1 MFDYTKETIL
11 NSVTDKNVQAITGL
25 LRIFRVGEYKVDYK
39 STNIADGKVY
49 KAKGTEG
56 TKATATITAVAGNSG
71 SNGGKYRVTVNMKN
85 NSKFYA
91 DYATAVWKFQKPI
104 YAEFTVVGDNT
115 DNTAQLMATKIAN
128 AIKLALPEN
137 NKYVTVTV
145 KRDTTGKA
153 NVVITASDATDM
165 FESVVIEKYTPNS
178 VLPSE
183 GEYAVS
189 TAVGTIAKTDNKV
202 PFATGDWLVENL
214 RFPSYPNTRYNSING
229 DETPVPG
236 QLYTQYSFRYVAER
250 KNLSGIGSVGQ
261 RLVSITNHVFY
272 IPSTLEATFEA
283 KLKTAFGENVMAQE
297 KFIEII
303 GNDSIAKG
311 STVTLMANA
320 YNIEGGEVAPVDIT
334 WSLPDGNDSGNL
346 VLSGDQLEVKSSVTG
361 SSVKVKATA
370 TGFTEATKTITLT
383 GK

>member
-71 SNGGKYRVTVNMKN
+71 SNRGKYRVTVNMKN

-104 YAEFTVVGDNT
+104 YAEFTVVGDST
-115 DNTAQLMATKIAN
+115 DNTAALMATKIAN

-137 NKYVTVTV
+137 NKYITVTV
-145 KRDTTGKA
+145 DDDD
-153 NVVITASDATDM
+153 VIITATDATDM
-165 FESVVIEKYTPNS
+165 FESVVIEKYEPNS

-183 GEYAVS
+183 GQYVVS
-189 TAVGTIAKTDNKV
+189 TVVGTIAKTDNKV
-202 PFATGDWLVENL
+202 PFATGDWLIENL

-229 DETPVPG
+229 DEKPVPG
-236 QLYTQYSFRYVAER
+236 QLYTQYSFRYIAER

-283 KLKTAFGENVMAQE
+283 KLKTAFGEDVMAKE
-297 KFIEII
+297 KIIEII

-320 YNIEGGEVAPVDIT
+320 YNVEGGEVAPVDIT

-346 VLSGDQLEVKSSVTG
+346 VLTGDQLEVKSSATG

-383 GK
+383 GE

>member
-104 YAEFTVVGDNT
+104 YAEFTVVGDST
-115 DNTAQLMATKIAN
+115 DNTAALMATKIAN

-137 NKYVTVTV
+137 NKYITVTV
-145 KRDTTGKA
+145 DDDD
-153 NVVITASDATDM
+153 VIITATDATDM
-165 FESVVIEKYTPNS
+165 FESVVIEKYEPNS

-183 GEYAVS
+183 GQYVVS
-189 TAVGTIAKTDNKV
+189 TVVGTIAKTDNEV
-202 PFATGDWLVENL
+202 PFATGDWLIENL

-229 DETPVPG
+229 DEKPVLG
-236 QLYTQYSFRYVAER
+236 QLYTQYSFRYIAER

-283 KLKTAFGENVMAQE
+283 KLKTAFGEDVMAKE
-297 KFIEII
+297 KIIEII

-320 YNIEGGEVAPVDIT
+320 YNVEGGEVAPVDIT

-346 VLSGDQLEVKSSVTG
+346 VLTGDQLEVKSSATG

-383 GK
+383 GE

>member
-85 NSKFYA
+85 NSKFYV

-104 YAEFTVVGDNT
+104 YAEFTVVGDST
-115 DNTAQLMATKIAN
+115 DNTAALMATKIAN

-137 NKYVTVTV
+137 NKYITVTV
-145 KRDTTGKA
+145 DDDD
-153 NVVITASDATDM
+153 VIITATDATDM
-165 FESVVIEKYTPNS
+165 FESVVIEKYEPNS

-183 GEYAVS
+183 GQYVVS
-189 TAVGTIAKTDNKV
+189 TVVGTIAKTDNKV
-202 PFATGDWLVENL
+202 PFATGDWLIENL

-229 DETPVPG
+229 DEKPVPG
-236 QLYTQYSFRYVAER
+236 QLYTQYSFRYIAER

-283 KLKTAFGENVMAQE
+283 KLKTAFGEDVMAKE
-297 KFIEII
+297 KIIEII

-320 YNIEGGEVAPVDIT
+320 YNVEGGEVAPVDIT
-334 WSLPDGNDSGNL
+334 WSLSDGNDSGNL
-346 VLSGDQLEVKSSVTG
+346 VLTGDQLEVKSSATG

-383 GK
+383 GE

>member
-56 TKATATITAVAGNSG
+56 TKATATITAVAGKSG

-104 YAEFTVVGDNT
+104 YAEFTVVGDST
-115 DNTAQLMATKIAN
+115 DNTAALMATKIAN

-137 NKYVTVTV
+137 NKYITVTV
-145 KRDTTGKA
+145 DDDD
-153 NVVITASDATDM
+153 VIITATDATDM
-165 FESVVIEKYTPNS
+165 FESVVIEKYEPNS

-183 GEYAVS
+183 GQYVVS
-189 TAVGTIAKTDNKV
+189 TVVGTIAKTDNEV
-202 PFATGDWLVENL
+202 PFATGDWLIENL

-229 DETPVPG
+229 DEKPVPG
-236 QLYTQYSFRYVAER
+236 QLYTQYSFRYIAER

-283 KLKTAFGENVMAQE
+283 KLKTAFGEGVMAKE
-297 KFIEII
+297 KIIEII

-311 STVTLMANA
+311 STVTLIANA
-320 YNIEGGEVAPVDIT
+320 YNVEGGEVAPVDIT

-346 VLSGDQLEVKSSVTG
+346 VLTGDQLEVKSSATR

>member
-71 SNGGKYRVTVNMKN
+71 SNRGKYRVTVNMKN

-104 YAEFTVVGDNT
+104 YAEFTVVGDST
-115 DNTAQLMATKIAN
+115 DNTAALMATKIAN

-137 NKYVTVTV
+137 NKYITVTV
-145 KRDTTGKA
+145 DDDD
-153 NVVITASDATDM
+153 VIITATDATDM
-165 FESVVIEKYTPNS
+165 FESVVIEKYEPNS

-183 GEYAVS
+183 GQYVVS
-189 TAVGTIAKTDNKV
+189 TVVGTIAKTDNEV
-202 PFATGDWLVENL
+202 PFATGDWLIENL

-229 DETPVPG
+229 DEKPVPG
-236 QLYTQYSFRYVAER
+236 QLYTQYSFRYIAER

-283 KLKTAFGENVMAQE
+283 KLKTAFGEDVMAKE
-297 KFIEII
+297 KIIEII

-311 STVTLMANA
+311 STVTLMANV
-320 YNIEGGEVAPVDIT
+320 YNVEGGEVAPVDIT

-346 VLSGDQLEVKSSVTG
+346 VLTGDQLEVKSSATG

-383 GK
+383 GE

>member
-104 YAEFTVVGDNT
+104 YAEFTVVGDST
-115 DNTAQLMATKIAN
+115 DNTAALMATKIAN

-137 NKYVTVTV
+137 NKYITVTV
-145 KRDTTGKA
+145 DNNG
-153 NVVITASDATDM
+153 VIITATDATDM
-165 FESVVIEKYTPNS
+165 FESVVIEKYEPNS

-183 GEYAVS
+183 GQYVVS
-189 TAVGTIAKTDNKV
+189 TVVGTIAKTDNKV
-202 PFATGDWLVENL
+202 PFATGDWLIENL

-229 DETPVPG
+229 DEKPVPG
-236 QLYTQYSFRYVAER
+236 QLYTQYSFRYIAER

-272 IPSTLEATFEA
+272 IPSTLEATFED
-283 KLKTAFGENVMAQE
+283 KLKTAFGEKVMARE
-297 KFIEII
+297 KLIEII

-346 VLSGDQLEVKSSVTG
+346 VLNGDQLEVKSSATG

-370 TGFTEATKTITLT
+370 TGFTEATKIITLT
-383 GK
+383 RK

>member
-104 YAEFTVVGDNT
+104 YAEFTVVGDST
-115 DNTAQLMATKIAN
+115 DNTAALMATKIAN

-137 NKYVTVTV
+137 NKYITVTV
-145 KRDTTGKA
+145 DDDD
-153 NVVITASDATDM
+153 VIITATDATDM
-165 FESVVIEKYTPNS
+165 FESVVIEKYEPNS

-183 GEYAVS
+183 GQYVVS
-189 TAVGTIAKTDNKV
+189 TVVGTIAKTDNEV
-202 PFATGDWLVENL
+202 PFATGDWLIENL

-229 DETPVPG
+229 DEKPVPG
-236 QLYTQYSFRYVAER
+236 QLYTQYSFRYIAER
-250 KNLSGIGSVGQ
+250 KSLSGIGSVGQ

-283 KLKTAFGENVMAQE
+283 KLKTAFGENVMAKE
-297 KFIEII
+297 KIIEII

-320 YNIEGGEVAPVDIT
+320 YNVEGGEVAPVDIT

-346 VLSGDQLEVKSSVTG
+346 VLTGDQLEVKSSATG

-383 GK
+383 GE

>member
-49 KAKGTEG
+49 KAGTEG

-71 SNGGKYRVTVNMKN
+71 SNAGKYRVTVNMKN

-104 YAEFTVVGDNT
+104 YAEFTVVGDST
-115 DNTAQLMATKIAN
+115 DNTAALMATKIAN

-137 NKYVTVTV
+137 NKYITVTV
-145 KRDTTGKA
+145 DDDD
-153 NVVITASDATDM
+153 VIITATDATDM
-165 FESVVIEKYTPNS
+165 FESVVIEKYEPNS

-183 GEYAVS
+183 GQYVVS
-189 TAVGTIAKTDNKV
+189 TVVGTIAKTDNKV
-202 PFATGDWLVENL
+202 PFATGDWLIENL

-229 DETPVPG
+229 DEKPVPG
-236 QLYTQYSFRYVAER
+236 QLYTQYSFRYIAER

-283 KLKTAFGENVMAQE
+283 KLKTAFGEDVMAKE
-297 KFIEII
+297 RIIEII

-320 YNIEGGEVAPVDIT
+320 YNVEGGEVAPVDIT

-346 VLSGDQLEVKSSVTG
+346 VLTGDQLEVKSSATG

-383 GK
+383 GE

>member
-71 SNGGKYRVTVNMKN
+71 SNAGKYRVTVNMKN

-104 YAEFTVVGDNT
+104 YAEFTVVGDST
-115 DNTAQLMATKIAN
+115 DNTAALMATKIAN

-137 NKYVTVTV
+137 NKYITVTV
-145 KRDTTGKA
+145 DDDD
-153 NVVITASDATDM
+153 VIITATDATDM
-165 FESVVIEKYTPNS
+165 FESVVIEKYEPNS

-183 GEYAVS
+183 GQYVVS
-189 TAVGTIAKTDNKV
+189 TVVGTIAKTDNEV
-202 PFATGDWLVENL
+202 PFATGDWLIENL

-229 DETPVPG
+229 DEKPVPG
-236 QLYTQYSFRYVAER
+236 QLYTQYSFRYIAER

-272 IPSTLEATFEA
+272 IPSTLEAIFEA
-283 KLKTAFGENVMAQE
+283 KLKTAFGEDVMAKE
-297 KFIEII
+297 KIIEII

-320 YNIEGGEVAPVDIT
+320 YNVEGGEVAPVDIT

-346 VLSGDQLEVKSSVTG
+346 VLTGDQLEVKSSATG

-383 GK
+383 GE

>member
-71 SNGGKYRVTVNMKN
+71 SNAGKYRVTVNMKN

-104 YAEFTVVGDNT
+104 YAEFTVVGDST
-115 DNTAQLMATKIAN
+115 DNTAALMATKIAN

-137 NKYVTVTV
+137 NKYITVTV
-145 KRDTTGKA
+145 DD
-153 NVVITASDATDM
+153 NDVIITATDATDM
-165 FESVVIEKYTPNS
+165 FESVVIEKYEPNS

-183 GEYAVS
+183 GQYVVS
-189 TAVGTIAKTDNKV
+189 TVVGTIAKTDNEV
-202 PFATGDWLVENL
+202 PFATGDWLIENL

-229 DETPVPG
+229 DEKPVPG
-236 QLYTQYSFRYVAER
+236 QLYTQYSFRYIAER

-283 KLKTAFGENVMAQE
+283 KLKTAFGEDVMAKE
-297 KFIEII
+297 KIIEII

-320 YNIEGGEVAPVDIT
+320 YNVEGGEVAPVDIT

-346 VLSGDQLEVKSSVTG
+346 VLTGDQLEVKSSATG

-383 GK
+383 GE

>member
-39 STNIADGKVY
+39 STNIAGGKVY

-115 DNTAQLMATKIAN
+115 DNTTKLMATKIAN

-137 NKYVTVTV
+137 NKYVTVAV
-145 KRDTTGKA
+145 NEA

-189 TAVGTIAKTDNKV
+189 TAVGTIATTDNKV

-236 QLYTQYSFRYVAER
+236 QLYTQYSFCYIAER

-283 KLKTAFGENVMAQE
+283 KLKTAFGEDVMAKE
-297 KFIEII
+297 KIIEII

-320 YNIEGGEVAPVDIT
+320 YNVEGGEVAPVDIT
-334 WSLPDGNDSGNL
+334 WSLLDGNDSGNL
-346 VLSGDQLEVKSSVTG
+346 VLTGDQLEVKSSATE

-383 GK
+383 EE

>member
-39 STNIADGKVY
+39 STNIANGKVY

-104 YAEFTVVGDNT
+104 YAEFTVVGDST
-115 DNTAQLMATKIAN
+115 DNTAALMATKIAN

-137 NKYVTVTV
+137 NKYITVTV
-145 KRDTTGKA
+145 DDDD
-153 NVVITASDATDM
+153 VIITATDATDM
-165 FESVVIEKYTPNS
+165 FESVVIEKYEPNS

-183 GEYAVS
+183 GQYVAS
-189 TAVGTIAKTDNKV
+189 TVVGTIAKTDNKV
-202 PFATGDWLVENL
+202 PFATGDWLIENL

-229 DETPVPG
+229 DEKPVPG
-236 QLYTQYSFRYVAER
+236 QLYTQYSFRYIAER

-283 KLKTAFGENVMAQE
+283 KLKTAFGEDVMAKE
-297 KFIEII
+297 KIIEII

-311 STVTLMANA
+311 STVTLVANA
-320 YNIEGGEVAPVDIT
+320 YNVEGEVAPVDIT

-346 VLSGDQLEVKSSVTG
+346 VLTGDQLEVKSSATG

-383 GK
+383 GE

>member
-71 SNGGKYRVTVNMKN
+71 SNRGKYRVTVNMKN

-104 YAEFTVVGDNT
+104 YAEFTVVGDST
-115 DNTAQLMATKIAN
+115 DNTAALMATKIAN

-137 NKYVTVTV
+137 NKYITVTV
-145 KRDTTGKA
+145 DDDD
-153 NVVITASDATDM
+153 VIITATDATDM
-165 FESVVIEKYTPNS
+165 FESVVIEKYEPNS

-183 GEYAVS
+183 GQYVVS
-189 TAVGTIAKTDNKV
+189 TVVGTIAKTDNEV
-202 PFATGDWLVENL
+202 PFATGDWLIENL

-229 DETPVPG
+229 DEKPVPG
-236 QLYTQYSFRYVAER
+236 QLYTQYSFRYIAER

-283 KLKTAFGENVMAQE
+283 KLKTAFGEDVMAKE
-297 KFIEII
+297 KIIEII

-311 STVTLMANA
+311 STVTLMANV
-320 YNIEGGEVAPVDIT
+320 YNVEGGEVAPVDIT

-346 VLSGDQLEVKSSVTG
+346 VLTGDQLEVKSSATG

>member
-11 NSVTDKNVQAITGL
+11 NSVTGKNVQAITGL

-56 TKATATITAVAGNSG
+56 TKATATIDAVAGNSG
-71 SNGGKYRVTVNMKN
+71 SNRGKYRVTVNMKN

-104 YAEFTVVGDNT
+104 YAEFTVVGDST
-115 DNTAQLMATKIAN
+115 DNTANLMATKIAN

-145 KRDTTGKA
+145 TVNQTG
-153 NVVITASDATDM
+153 VVITAADATDM
-165 FESVVIEKYTPNS
+165 FESVVIEKYEPNS

-183 GEYAVS
+183 GQYVVS
-189 TAVGTIAKTDNKV
+189 TAIGTITTTDNKV
-202 PFATGDWLVENL
+202 PFATGDWLIENL
-214 RFPSYPNTRYNSING
+214 RFPSYPNTSYNSING

-261 RLVSITNHVFY
+261 RSVSITNHVFY
-272 IPSTLEATFEA
+272 VPSTLEAAFEA
-283 KLKTAFGENVMAQE
+283 KLKTAFGEDVMAKE
-297 KFIEII
+297 KIIEII

-320 YNIEGGEVAPVDIT
+320 YDVEGGEVAPVDIT
-334 WSLPDGNDSGNL
+334 WSLPDKNDNGNIVLTGN
-346 VLSGDQLEVKSSVTG
+346 QLRVNSSATE
-361 SSVKVKATA
+361 SSVKVKAA
-370 TGFTEATKTITLT
+370 APGFTAAIKTITIT
-383 GK
+383 AK

>member
-71 SNGGKYRVTVNMKN
+71 SNAGKYRVTVNMKN

-104 YAEFTVVGDNT
+104 YAEFTVVGDST
-115 DNTAQLMATKIAN
+115 DNTAALMATKIAN

-137 NKYVTVTV
+137 NKYITVTV
-145 KRDTTGKA
+145 DDDD
-153 NVVITASDATDM
+153 VIITATDATDM
-165 FESVVIEKYTPNS
+165 FESVVIEKYEPNS

-183 GEYAVS
+183 GQYVVS
-189 TAVGTIAKTDNKV
+189 TVVGTIAKTDNKV
-202 PFATGDWLVENL
+202 PFATGDWLIENL

-229 DETPVPG
+229 DEKPVPG
-236 QLYTQYSFRYVAER
+236 QLYTQYSFRYIAER

-283 KLKTAFGENVMAQE
+283 KLKTAFGEDVMAKE
-297 KFIEII
+297 KIIEII

-320 YNIEGGEVAPVDIT
+320 YNVEGGEVAPVDIT

-346 VLSGDQLEVKSSVTG
+346 VLTGDQLEVKSSATG
-361 SSVKVKATA
+361 SSVKVKTTA

-383 GK
+383 GE

>member
-71 SNGGKYRVTVNMKN
+71 SNAGKYRVTVNMKN

-104 YAEFTVVGDNT
+104 YAEFTVVGDST
-115 DNTAQLMATKIAN
+115 DNTAALMATKIAN

-137 NKYVTVTV
+137 NKYITVTV
-145 KRDTTGKA
+145 DDDD
-153 NVVITASDATDM
+153 VIITATDATDM
-165 FESVVIEKYTPNS
+165 FESVVIEKYEPNS

-183 GEYAVS
+183 GQYVVS
-189 TAVGTIAKTDNKV
+189 TVVGTIAKTDNEV
-202 PFATGDWLVENL
+202 PFATGDWLIENL

-229 DETPVPG
+229 DEKPVPG
-236 QLYTQYSFRYVAER
+236 QLYTQYSFRYIAER

-272 IPSTLEATFEA
+272 VPSTLAATFEA
-283 KLKTAFGENVMAQE
+283 KLKTAFGEDVMAKE
-297 KFIEII
+297 KIIEII

-320 YNIEGGEVAPVDIT
+320 YSVDGEVAPVDIT

-346 VLSGDQLEVKSSVTG
+346 VLTGDQLEVKSSATG

-383 GK
+383 GE

>member
-56 TKATATITAVAGNSG
+56 TKATATITAIAGNSG

-104 YAEFTVVGDNT
+104 YAEFTVVGDST
-115 DNTAQLMATKIAN
+115 DNTAALMATKIAN

-137 NKYVTVTV
+137 NKYITVTV
-145 KRDTTGKA
+145 DND
-153 NVVITASDATDM
+153 NVIITATDATDM
-165 FESVVIEKYTPNS
+165 FESVVIEKYEPNS

-183 GEYAVS
+183 GQYVVS
-189 TAVGTIAKTDNKV
+189 TVVGTIAKTDNKV
-202 PFATGDWLVENL
+202 PFATGDWLIENL

-229 DETPVPG
+229 DEKPVPG
-236 QLYTQYSFRYVAER
+236 QLYTQYSFHYIAER

-283 KLKTAFGENVMAQE
+283 KLKTAFGEGVMAKE
-297 KFIEII
+297 KIIEII

-320 YNIEGGEVAPVDIT
+320 YNVEGGEVAPVDIT

-346 VLSGDQLEVKSSVTG
+346 VLTGDQLEVKSSATG

-383 GK
+383 GE

>member
-104 YAEFTVVGDNT
+104 YAEFTVVGDST
-115 DNTAQLMATKIAN
+115 DNTAALMATKIAN

-137 NKYVTVTV
+137 NKYITVTV
-145 KRDTTGKA
+145 DDDD
-153 NVVITASDATDM
+153 VIITATDATDM
-165 FESVVIEKYTPNS
+165 FESVVIEKYEPNS

-183 GEYAVS
+183 GQYVAS
-189 TAVGTIAKTDNKV
+189 TVVGTIAKTDNKV
-202 PFATGDWLVENL
+202 PFATGDWLIENL

-229 DETPVPG
+229 DEKPVPG
-236 QLYTQYSFRYVAER
+236 QLYTQYSFRYIAER

-272 IPSTLEATFEA
+272 IPSTLEATSTFEA
-283 KLKTAFGENVMAQE
+283 KLKTAFGEDVME
-297 KFIEII
+297 KEKIIEII

-320 YNIEGGEVAPVDIT
+320 YNVEGGEVAPVDIT

-346 VLSGDQLEVKSSVTG
+346 VLTGDQLEVKSSATG

-383 GK
+383 GE

>member
-104 YAEFTVVGDNT
+104 YAEFTVVGDST
-115 DNTAQLMATKIAN
+115 DNTAALMATKIAN

-137 NKYVTVTV
+137 NKYITVTV
-145 KRDTTGKA
+145 DDDD
-153 NVVITASDATDM
+153 VIITATDATDM
-165 FESVVIEKYTPNS
+165 FESVVIEKYKPNS

-183 GEYAVS
+183 GQYVVS
-189 TAVGTIAKTDNKV
+189 TVVGTIAKTDNKV
-202 PFATGDWLVENL
+202 PFATGDWLIENL

-229 DETPVPG
+229 DEKPVPG
-236 QLYTQYSFRYVAER
+236 QLYTQYSFRYIAER

-283 KLKTAFGENVMAQE
+283 KLKTAFGEDVMAKE
-297 KFIEII
+297 KIIEII

-320 YNIEGGEVAPVDIT
+320 YNVEGGEVAPVDIT

-346 VLSGDQLEVKSSVTG
+346 VLTGDQLEVKSSATG

>member
-71 SNGGKYRVTVNMKN
+71 SNAGKYRVTVNMKN

-104 YAEFTVVGDNT
+104 YAEFTVVGDST
-115 DNTAQLMATKIAN
+115 DNTAALMATKIAN

-137 NKYVTVTV
+137 NKYITVTV
-145 KRDTTGKA
+145 DDDD
-153 NVVITASDATDM
+153 VIITATDATDM
-165 FESVVIEKYTPNS
+165 FESVVIEKYEPNS

-183 GEYAVS
+183 GQYVVS
-189 TAVGTIAKTDNKV
+189 TVVGTIAKTDNEV
-202 PFATGDWLVENL
+202 PFATGDWLIENL

-229 DETPVPG
+229 DEKPVPG
-236 QLYTQYSFRYVAER
+236 QLYTQYSFCYIAER

-283 KLKTAFGENVMAQE
+283 KLKTAFGEDVMAKE
-297 KFIEII
+297 KIIEII

-320 YNIEGGEVAPVDIT
+320 YNVEGGEVAPVDIT

-346 VLSGDQLEVKSSVTG
+346 VLTGDQLEVKSSATG

-383 GK
+383 GE

>member
-56 TKATATITAVAGNSG
+56 TVTSVNFTALAGTTGNA
-71 SNGGKYRVTVNMKN
+71 GKYRITINMKD
-85 NSKFYA
+85 NSKFFA
-91 DYATAVWKFQKPI
+91 DYATAVWKFQKPV
-104 YAEFTVVGDNT
+104 YAEFVVADSDPATVV
-115 DNTAQLMATKIAN
+115 AQKIN
-128 AIKLALPEN
+128 DAINLAIPSNYRFVSVAVNDAVLTI
-137 NKYVTVTV
+137 KGT
-145 KRDTTGKA
+145 
-153 NVVITASDATDM
+153 DATQA
-165 FESVVIEKYTPNS
+165 FESIVIEKYEPNS

-183 GEYAVS
+183 GEYVVS
-189 TAVGTIAKTDNKV
+189 TAIGTFEEITDNKL
-202 PFATGDWLVENL
+202 PFATGDWLIENL

-229 DETPVPG
+229 DETPIPG
-236 QLYTQYSFRYVAER
+236 QVYIQYSFRYIAER

-272 IPSTLEATFEA
+272 IPESLEAAFEA

-311 STVTLMANA
+311 SIVTLMANA

-334 WSLPDGNDSGNL
+334 WELVDEPATNEAGNI
-346 VLSGDQLEVKSSVTG
+346 VLSGDQLEVKSSATG
-361 SSVKVKATA
+361 NTVKVKATA
-370 TGFTEATKTITLT
+370 TGFAEATKTITLT
-383 GK
+383 GE

>member
-49 KAKGTEG
+49 KASTEG

-104 YAEFTVVGDNT
+104 YAEFTVVGDST
-115 DNTAQLMATKIAN
+115 DNTAALMATKIAN

-137 NKYVTVTV
+137 NKYITVTV
-145 KRDTTGKA
+145 DDDD
-153 NVVITASDATDM
+153 VIITATDVTDM
-165 FESVVIEKYTPNS
+165 FESVVIEKYEPNS

-183 GEYAVS
+183 GQYVAS
-189 TAVGTIAKTDNKV
+189 TVVGTIAKTDNKI
-202 PFATGDWLVENL
+202 PFATGDWLIENL

-229 DETPVPG
+229 DEKPVPG
-236 QLYTQYSFRYVAER
+236 QLYTQYSFRYIAER

-334 WSLPDGNDSGNL
+334 WALVDEPTTNGAGNI
-346 VLSGDQLEVKSSVTG
+346 VLSGDQLEVKSSATG
-361 SSVKVKATA
+361 NTVKVKATA

-383 GK
+383 GE

>member
-71 SNGGKYRVTVNMKN
+71 SNAGKYRVTVNMKN

-104 YAEFTVVGDNT
+104 YAEFTVVGDST
-115 DNTAQLMATKIAN
+115 DNTAALMATKIAN

-137 NKYVTVTV
+137 NKYITVTV
-145 KRDTTGKA
+145 DDDD
-153 NVVITASDATDM
+153 VIITATDATDM
-165 FESVVIEKYTPNS
+165 FESVVIEKYEPNS

-183 GEYAVS
+183 GQYVAS
-189 TAVGTIAKTDNKV
+189 TVVGTIAKTDNKV
-202 PFATGDWLVENL
+202 PFATGDWLIENL

-229 DETPVPG
+229 DEKPVPG
-236 QLYTQYSFRYVAER
+236 QLYTQYSFCYIAER

-283 KLKTAFGENVMAQE
+283 KLKTAFGEDVMAKE
-297 KFIEII
+297 RIIEII

-320 YNIEGGEVAPVDIT
+320 YNVEGGEVAPVDIT

-346 VLSGDQLEVKSSVTG
+346 VLTGDQLEVKSSATG

-383 GK
+383 GE

>member
-71 SNGGKYRVTVNMKN
+71 SNAGKYRVTVNMKN

-104 YAEFTVVGDNT
+104 YAEFTVVGDST
-115 DNTAQLMATKIAN
+115 DNTAALMATKIAN

-137 NKYVTVTV
+137 NKYITVTV
-145 KRDTTGKA
+145 DDDD
-153 NVVITASDATDM
+153 VIITATDATDM
-165 FESVVIEKYTPNS
+165 FESVVIEKYEPNS

-183 GEYAVS
+183 GQYVVS
-189 TAVGTIAKTDNKV
+189 TVVGTIAKTDNEV
-202 PFATGDWLVENL
+202 PFATGDWLIENL

-229 DETPVPG
+229 DEKPVPG
-236 QLYTQYSFRYVAER
+236 QLYTQYSFHYIAER

-272 IPSTLEATFEA
+272 IPSTLEAIFEA
-283 KLKTAFGENVMAQE
+283 KLKTAFGEDVMAKE
-297 KFIEII
+297 KIIEII

-320 YNIEGGEVAPVDIT
+320 YNVEGGEVAPVDIT

-346 VLSGDQLEVKSSVTG
+346 VLTGDQLEVKSSATG

-383 GK
+383 GE

>member
-49 KAKGTEG
+49 KAKGTKG

-104 YAEFTVVGDNT
+104 YAEFTVVGDST
-115 DNTAQLMATKIAN
+115 DNTAALMATKIAN

-137 NKYVTVTV
+137 NKYITVTV
-145 KRDTTGKA
+145 DDDD
-153 NVVITASDATDM
+153 VIITATDATDM
-165 FESVVIEKYTPNS
+165 FESVVIEKYEPNS

-183 GEYAVS
+183 GQYVVS
-189 TAVGTIAKTDNKV
+189 TVVGTIAKTDNKV
-202 PFATGDWLVENL
+202 PFATGDWLIENL

-229 DETPVPG
+229 DEKPVPG
-236 QLYTQYSFRYVAER
+236 QLYTQYSFRYIAER

-283 KLKTAFGENVMAQE
+283 KLKTAFGEDVMAKE
-297 KFIEII
+297 KIIEII

-320 YNIEGGEVAPVDIT
+320 YNVEGGEVAPVDIT

-346 VLSGDQLEVKSSVTG
+346 VLTGDQLEVKSSATR

-383 GK
+383 GE

>member
-104 YAEFTVVGDNT
+104 YAEFTVVGDST
-115 DNTAQLMATKIAN
+115 DNTAALMATKIAN

-137 NKYVTVTV
+137 NKYITVTV
-145 KRDTTGKA
+145 DDDD
-153 NVVITASDATDM
+153 VIITATDATDM
-165 FESVVIEKYTPNS
+165 FESVVIEKYEPNS

-183 GEYAVS
+183 GQYVVS
-189 TAVGTIAKTDNKV
+189 TVVGTIAKTDNEV
-202 PFATGDWLVENL
+202 PFATGDWLIENL

-229 DETPVPG
+229 DEKPVPG
-236 QLYTQYSFRYVAER
+236 QLYTQYSFRYIAER

-283 KLKTAFGENVMAQE
+283 KLKTAFGEDVMAKE
-297 KFIEII
+297 KIIEII

-320 YNIEGGEVAPVDIT
+320 YNVEGGEVAPVDIT

-346 VLSGDQLEVKSSVTG
+346 VLTGDQLEVKSSATR

-383 GK
+383 EE

>member
-49 KAKGTEG
+49 KAGTEG

-104 YAEFTVVGDNT
+104 YAEFTVVGDST
-115 DNTAQLMATKIAN
+115 DNTAALMATKIAN

-137 NKYVTVTV
+137 NKYITVTV
-145 KRDTTGKA
+145 DDDD
-153 NVVITASDATDM
+153 VIITATDATDM
-165 FESVVIEKYTPNS
+165 FESVVIEKYEPNS

-183 GEYAVS
+183 GQYVVS
-189 TAVGTIAKTDNKV
+189 TVVGTIAKTDNKV
-202 PFATGDWLVENL
+202 PFATGDWLIENL

-229 DETPVPG
+229 DEKPVPG
-236 QLYTQYSFRYVAER
+236 QLYTQYSFRYIAER

-320 YNIEGGEVAPVDIT
+320 YNVEGGEVAPVDIT

-346 VLSGDQLEVKSSVTG
+346 VLTGDQLEVKSSATG
-361 SSVKVKATA
+361 NTVKVKATA

-383 GK
+383 GE

>member
-49 KAKGTEG
+49 KARGTEG

-104 YAEFTVVGDNT
+104 YAEFTVVGDST
-115 DNTAQLMATKIAN
+115 DNTAALMATKIAN

-137 NKYVTVTV
+137 NKYITVTV
-145 KRDTTGKA
+145 DDDY
-153 NVVITASDATDM
+153 VIITATDATDM
-165 FESVVIEKYTPNS
+165 FESVVIEKYEPNS

-183 GEYAVS
+183 GQYVVS
-189 TAVGTIAKTDNKV
+189 TVVGTIAKTDNKV
-202 PFATGDWLVENL
+202 PFATGDWLIENL

-229 DETPVPG
+229 DEKPVPG
-236 QLYTQYSFRYVAER
+236 QLYTQYSFRYIAER

-283 KLKTAFGENVMAQE
+283 KLKTAFGEDVMVKE
-297 KFIEII
+297 KIIEII

-320 YNIEGGEVAPVDIT
+320 YNVEGEVAPVDIT

-346 VLSGDQLEVKSSVTG
+346 VLTGDQLEVKSSATG

-383 GK
+383 GE

>member
-71 SNGGKYRVTVNMKN
+71 SNRGKYRVTVNMKN

-104 YAEFTVVGDNT
+104 YAEFTVVGDST
-115 DNTAQLMATKIAN
+115 DNTAALMATKIAN

-137 NKYVTVTV
+137 NKYITVTV
-145 KRDTTGKA
+145 DDDD
-153 NVVITASDATDM
+153 VIITATDATDM
-165 FESVVIEKYTPNS
+165 FESVVIEKYEPNS

-183 GEYAVS
+183 GQYVVS
-189 TAVGTIAKTDNKV
+189 TVVGTIAKTDNKV
-202 PFATGDWLVENL
+202 PFATGDWLIENL

-229 DETPVPG
+229 DEKPVPG
-236 QLYTQYSFRYVAER
+236 QLYTQYSFRYIAER

-283 KLKTAFGENVMAQE
+283 KLKTAFGEDVMTKE
-297 KFIEII
+297 KIIEII

-320 YNIEGGEVAPVDIT
+320 YNVEGGEVAPVDIT

-346 VLSGDQLEVKSSVTG
+346 VLTGNQLEVKSSATG

-383 GK
+383 GE

>member
-104 YAEFTVVGDNT
+104 YAEFTVVGDST
-115 DNTAQLMATKIAN
+115 DNTAALMATKIAN

-137 NKYVTVTV
+137 NKYITVTV
-145 KRDTTGKA
+145 DDDD
-153 NVVITASDATDM
+153 VIITATDATDM
-165 FESVVIEKYTPNS
+165 FESVVIEKYEPNS

-183 GEYAVS
+183 GQYVVS
-189 TAVGTIAKTDNKV
+189 TVVGTISKTDNKV
-202 PFATGDWLVENL
+202 PFATGDWLIENL

-229 DETPVPG
+229 DEKPVPG
-236 QLYTQYSFRYVAER
+236 QLYTQYSFRYIAER

-283 KLKTAFGENVMAQE
+283 KLKTAFGEDVMAKE
-297 KFIEII
+297 KIIEII

-320 YNIEGGEVAPVDIT
+320 YNVEGGEVAPVDIT

-346 VLSGDQLEVKSSVTG
+346 VLTGDQLEVKSSATG

-383 GK
+383 GE

>member
-71 SNGGKYRVTVNMKN
+71 SNAGKYRVTVNMKN

-104 YAEFTVVGDNT
+104 YAEFTVVGDST
-115 DNTAQLMATKIAN
+115 DNTAALMATKIAN

-137 NKYVTVTV
+137 NKYITVTV
-145 KRDTTGKA
+145 DDDD
-153 NVVITASDATDM
+153 VIITATDATDM
-165 FESVVIEKYTPNS
+165 FESVVIEKYEPNS

-183 GEYAVS
+183 GQYVAS
-189 TAVGTIAKTDNKV
+189 TVVGTIAKTDNKV
-202 PFATGDWLVENL
+202 PFATGDWLIENL

-229 DETPVPG
+229 DEKPVPG
-236 QLYTQYSFRYVAER
+236 QLYTQYSFRYIAER

-283 KLKTAFGENVMAQE
+283 KLKTAFGEDVMAKE
-297 KFIEII
+297 KIIEII

-320 YNIEGGEVAPVDIT
+320 YNVEGGEVAPVDIT

-346 VLSGDQLEVKSSVTG
+346 VLTGDQLEVKSSATG

-383 GK
+383 GE

>member
-91 DYATAVWKFQKPI
+91 DCATAVWKFQKPI
-104 YAEFTVVGDNT
+104 YAEFTVVGDST
-115 DNTAQLMATKIAN
+115 DNTAALMATKIAN

-137 NKYVTVTV
+137 NKYITVTV
-145 KRDTTGKA
+145 DDKD
-153 NVVITASDATDM
+153 VIITATDATDM
-165 FESVVIEKYTPNS
+165 FESVVIEKYEPNS

-183 GEYAVS
+183 GQYVVS
-189 TAVGTIAKTDNKV
+189 TVVGTIAKTDNEV
-202 PFATGDWLVENL
+202 PFATGDWLIENL

-229 DETPVPG
+229 DEKPVPG
-236 QLYTQYSFRYVAER
+236 QLYIQYSFRYIAER

-283 KLKTAFGENVMAQE
+283 KLKTAFGEGVMAKE
-297 KFIEII
+297 KIIEII

-320 YNIEGGEVAPVDIT
+320 YNVEGGEVAPVDIT
-334 WSLPDGNDSGNL
+334 WSLLDGNDSGNL
-346 VLSGDQLEVKSSVTG
+346 VLTGDQLEVKSSAAE

-383 GK
+383 GE

>member
-104 YAEFTVVGDNT
+104 YAEFTVVGDST
-115 DNTAQLMATKIAN
+115 DNTAALMATKIAN

-137 NKYVTVTV
+137 NKYITVTV
-145 KRDTTGKA
+145 DDDD
-153 NVVITASDATDM
+153 VIITATDATDM
-165 FESVVIEKYTPNS
+165 FESVVIEKYEPNS

-183 GEYAVS
+183 GQYVVS
-189 TAVGTIAKTDNKV
+189 TVVGTIAKTDNKV
-202 PFATGDWLVENL
+202 PFATGDWLIENL

-229 DETPVPG
+229 DEKPVPG
-236 QLYTQYSFRYVAER
+236 QLYIQYSFRYIAER

-283 KLKTAFGENVMAQE
+283 KLKTAFGEDVMAKE
-297 KFIEII
+297 RIIEII

-320 YNIEGGEVAPVDIT
+320 YNAEGEVAPVDIT

-346 VLSGDQLEVKSSVTG
+346 VLTGDQLEVKSSATG

-383 GK
+383 GE

>member
-71 SNGGKYRVTVNMKN
+71 SNRGKYRVTVNMKN

-104 YAEFTVVGDNT
+104 YAEFTVVGDST
-115 DNTAQLMATKIAN
+115 DNTAALMATKIAN

-137 NKYVTVTV
+137 NKYITVTV
-145 KRDTTGKA
+145 DDDD
-153 NVVITASDATDM
+153 VIITATDATDM
-165 FESVVIEKYTPNS
+165 FESVVIEKYEPNS

-183 GEYAVS
+183 GQYVVS
-189 TAVGTIAKTDNKV
+189 TVVGTIAKTDNEV
-202 PFATGDWLVENL
+202 PFATGDWLIENL

-229 DETPVPG
+229 DEKPVPG
-236 QLYTQYSFRYVAER
+236 QLYTQYSFRYIAER

-283 KLKTAFGENVMAQE
+283 KLKTAFGEDVMAKE
-297 KFIEII
+297 KIIEII

-320 YNIEGGEVAPVDIT
+320 YNVEGGEVAPVDIT

-346 VLSGDQLEVKSSVTG
+346 VLTGDQLEVKSSATG

-383 GK
+383 GE

>member
-49 KAKGTEG
+49 KAQGTEG
-56 TKATATITAVAGNSG
+56 TKATAKIIAVAGNSG
-71 SNGGKYRVTVNMKN
+71 SNAGKYRVTVNMKN

-104 YAEFTVVGDNT
+104 YAEFTVVGDST
-115 DNTAQLMATKIAN
+115 DNTAALMATKIAN

-137 NKYVTVTV
+137 NKYITVTV
-145 KRDTTGKA
+145 DDD
-153 NVVITASDATDM
+153 NVIITATDATDM
-165 FESVVIEKYTPNS
+165 FESVVIEKYEPNS

-183 GEYAVS
+183 GQYVVS
-189 TAVGTIAKTDNKV
+189 TVVGTIAKTDNEV
-202 PFATGDWLVENL
+202 PFATGDWLIENL

-229 DETPVPG
+229 DEKPVPG
-236 QLYTQYSFRYVAER
+236 QLYTQYSFRYIAER

-283 KLKTAFGENVMAQE
+283 KLKTAFGEDVMAKE
-297 KFIEII
+297 KIIEII

-320 YNIEGGEVAPVDIT
+320 YNVEGGEVAPVDIT
-334 WSLPDGNDSGNL
+334 WSLPDGNNSGNL
-346 VLSGDQLEVKSSVTG
+346 VLTGDQLEVKSSATG

-383 GK
+383 GE

>member
-39 STNIADGKVY
+39 STNIADRKVY

-71 SNGGKYRVTVNMKN
+71 SNAGKYRVTVNMKN

-104 YAEFTVVGDNT
+104 YAEFTVVGDST
-115 DNTAQLMATKIAN
+115 DNTAALMATKIAN

-137 NKYVTVTV
+137 NKYITVTV
-145 KRDTTGKA
+145 DDDY
-153 NVVITASDATDM
+153 VIITATDATDM
-165 FESVVIEKYTPNS
+165 FESVVIEKYEPNS

-183 GEYAVS
+183 GQYVVS
-189 TAVGTIAKTDNKV
+189 TVVGTIAKTDNKV
-202 PFATGDWLVENL
+202 PFATGDWLIENL

-229 DETPVPG
+229 DEKPVPG
-236 QLYTQYSFRYVAER
+236 QLYTQYSFRYIAER

-283 KLKTAFGENVMAQE
+283 KLKTAFGEDVMTKE
-297 KFIEII
+297 KIIEII

-311 STVTLMANA
+311 STVTLVANA
-320 YNIEGGEVAPVDIT
+320 YKEGGEVAPVDIT

-346 VLSGDQLEVKSSVTG
+346 VLTGDQLEVKSSATV

-383 GK
+383 EE

>member
-49 KAKGTEG
+49 KAGTEG

-104 YAEFTVVGDNT
+104 YAEFTVVGDST
-115 DNTAQLMATKIAN
+115 DNTAALMATKIAN

-137 NKYVTVTV
+137 NKYITVTV
-145 KRDTTGKA
+145 DDDD
-153 NVVITASDATDM
+153 VIITATDATDM
-165 FESVVIEKYTPNS
+165 FESVVIEKYEPNS

-183 GEYAVS
+183 GQYVVS
-189 TAVGTIAKTDNKV
+189 TVVGTIAKTDNKV
-202 PFATGDWLVENL
+202 PFATGDWLIENL

-229 DETPVPG
+229 DEKPVPG
-236 QLYTQYSFRYVAER
+236 QLYTQYSFRYIAER

-334 WSLPDGNDSGNL
+334 WALVDEPTTNGAGNI
-346 VLSGDQLEVKSSVTG
+346 VLSGDQLEVKSSATG
-361 SSVKVKATA
+361 NTVKVKATA

-383 GK
+383 GE

>member
-104 YAEFTVVGDNT
+104 YAEFTVVGDST
-115 DNTAQLMATKIAN
+115 DNTAALMATKIAN

-137 NKYVTVTV
+137 NKYITVTV
-145 KRDTTGKA
+145 DDDD
-153 NVVITASDATDM
+153 VIITATDATDM
-165 FESVVIEKYTPNS
+165 FESVVIEKYEPNS

-183 GEYAVS
+183 GQYVVS
-189 TAVGTIAKTDNKV
+189 TVVGTIAKTDNEV
-202 PFATGDWLVENL
+202 PFATGDWLIENL

-229 DETPVPG
+229 DEKPVPG
-236 QLYTQYSFRYVAER
+236 QLYTQYSFRYIAER

-283 KLKTAFGENVMAQE
+283 KLKTAFGEDVMAKE
-297 KFIEII
+297 KIIEII

-320 YNIEGGEVAPVDIT
+320 YNVEGGEVAPVDIT

-346 VLSGDQLEVKSSVTG
+346 VLTGDQLEVKSSATR

-383 GK
+383 GE

>member
-49 KAKGTEG
+49 KAKGTKG

-104 YAEFTVVGDNT
+104 YAEFTVVGDST
-115 DNTAQLMATKIAN
+115 DNTAALMATKIAN

-137 NKYVTVTV
+137 NKYITVTV
-145 KRDTTGKA
+145 DDDD
-153 NVVITASDATDM
+153 VIITATDATDM
-165 FESVVIEKYTPNS
+165 FESVVIEKYEPNS

-183 GEYAVS
+183 GQYVVS
-189 TAVGTIAKTDNKV
+189 TVVGTIAKTDNEV
-202 PFATGDWLVENL
+202 PFATGDWLIENL

-229 DETPVPG
+229 DEKPVPG
-236 QLYTQYSFRYVAER
+236 QLYTQYSFRYIAER

-283 KLKTAFGENVMAQE
+283 KLKTAFGEDVMAKE
-297 KFIEII
+297 KIIEII

-320 YNIEGGEVAPVDIT
+320 YNVEGGEVAPVDIT

-346 VLSGDQLEVKSSVTG
+346 VLTGDQLEVKSSATG

-383 GK
+383 GE